1 MPADPRERNRW
12 KTLDIRP
19 RSIKIGDKWVSYNTL
34 EPLSNILA
42 ASADIVMLAKTGLN
56 EDWVENLVGQLG
68 LSLAASL
75 TEKSY
80 FAGLEALAAIA
91 DPTQLMKGD
100 TVLKGLLATGNN
112 MVPLAGTRRAF
123 ANSLDPYMREFDN
136 EYQRA
141 AAVAI
146 PGVSTFF
153 PEKINVLTGKPLNT
167 PNGGPWNA
175 LVPFETSPD
184 NKDPVAKMLME
195 TEFNWSDTLET
206 SPTGYR
212 LSGDEKSYIRMEM
225 SQNGLRPQLDEL
237 RKLDWFKRDLANW
250 KKRSIGDIGTDRRQW
265 PRFYT
270 AIQDIWESSRSR
282 AFDKMESEKIET
294 GQKLIRV
301 RQGQANVQAGQ
312 YDLTKPL
319 SAEDFSSADEAGAT
333 QVYNEL
339 MKFGN
344 PQ

>member
-1 MPADPRERNRW
+1 
-12 KTLDIRP
+12 
-19 RSIKIGDKWVSYNTL
+19 
-34 EPLSNILA
+34 
-42 ASADIVMLAKTGLN
+42 
-56 EDWVENLVGQLG
+56 
-68 LSLAASL
+68 
-75 TEKSY
+75 
-80 FAGLEALAAIA
+80 
-91 DPTQLMKGD
+91 
-100 TVLKGLLATGNN
+100 
-112 MVPLAGTRRAF
+112 
-123 ANSLDPYMREFDN
+123 
-136 EYQRA
+136 
-141 AAVAI
+141 
-146 PGVSTFF
+146 
-153 PEKINVLTGKPLNT
+153 
-167 PNGGPWNA
+167 
-175 LVPFETSPD
+175 
-184 NKDPVAKMLME
+184 MLME

-270 AIQDIWESSRSR
+270 EIQDIWESSRTR

-312 YDLTKPL
+312 YDLSKPL